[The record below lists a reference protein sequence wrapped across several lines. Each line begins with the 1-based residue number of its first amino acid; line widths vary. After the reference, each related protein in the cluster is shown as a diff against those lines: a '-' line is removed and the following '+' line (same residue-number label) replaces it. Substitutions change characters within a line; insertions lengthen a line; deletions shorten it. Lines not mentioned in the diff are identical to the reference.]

1 MINSSNTDAELW
13 RSFKEGDRE
22 SFATIYYQYLK
33 NLYEYGLRIV
43 EDKNLVK
50 DRIHDLF
57 VKLWNNKLNL
67 DEVRNV
73 KVLLTCILTQYYL
86 Q

>member
-22 SFATIYYQYLK
+22 SFTTIYYQYLK